1 MEYARAR
8 GSLPRELEGLC
19 VSQLR
24 AAIDETPL
32 GPLDAEISRLYFL
45 ERWPLADIG
54 AQVGYDRRTVARHA
68 KEAAGRIGRT
78 ARGTNIPQ

>member
-8 GSLPRELEGLC
+8 GSLPRELEGLHA
-19 VSQLR
+19 SQLR
-24 AAIDETPL
+24 AAIEETPL
-32 GPLDAEISRLYFL
+32 GTLDAEISRLYFI

-68 KEAAGRIGRT
+68 KDAAGRISRT
-78 ARGTNIPQ
+78 AQRFNFPQ